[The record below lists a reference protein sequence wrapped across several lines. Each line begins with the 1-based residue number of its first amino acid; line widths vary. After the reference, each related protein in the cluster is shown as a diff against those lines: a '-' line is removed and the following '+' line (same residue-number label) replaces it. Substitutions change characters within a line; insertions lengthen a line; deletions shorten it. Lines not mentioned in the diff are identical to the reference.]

1 MKMRQKRKEENEAAA
16 ASGGA
21 PPKPKTPTSQKS
33 GDDAV
38 VAQDEPAVEVDQVLL
53 LQDFPQSGEDVK
65 ALIKQGFS
73 RIHAAFLIEEAFNR
87 DIEDEDDDD
96 TKQSNTKLQT
106 TSDFS

>member
-1 MKMRQKRKEENEAAA
+1 
-16 ASGGA
+16 
-21 PPKPKTPTSQKS
+21 
-33 GDDAV
+33 
-38 VAQDEPAVEVDQVLL
+38 VDQVLL

-96 TKQSNTKLQT
+96 TKQSNTKL
-106 TSDFS
+106 